1 MNPVHFDAVATAYDK
16 SAFLQEAVAKKLMQK
31 ALLIRDVPTTM
42 VDLGAGSG
50 IFSSMLVDHYPDS
63 KITAVDYSA
72 NMCRVAAQKPGFE
85 VVCADARQLPFS
97 DWSYRAVFS
106 NCMLQW
112 VPDYQ
117 RVLQEVKRVLAPGG
131 FFLFSTFGPKTLP
144 ELRRAWA
151 AVDDYKHVNEFV
163 PMQALAD
170 QLSTQGFIDVVVSSE
185 MIVVHY
191 ERIRKIFQDLKA
203 TGATNVMSL
212 DKYQGLMTQRKLAQF
227 YKAYEAMRAVD
238 GHYPVSYEVIYAI
251 AWVPETHTKDGP
263 HVVSVNHL
271 RNLMQKFQAG
281 SDNQ

>member
-1 MNPVHFDAVATAYDK
+1 MNPIHFDAVATAYDK
-16 SAFLQEAVAKKLMQK
+16 AAFLQAAIAKKLMQK
-31 ALLIRDVPTTM
+31 AMLIKDAPTTI

-50 IFSSMLVDHYPDS
+50 ILSSLLVDHYPDS
-63 KITAVDYSA
+63 KITAVDYSP
-72 NMCRVAAQKPGFE
+72 NMCAVAAQKPGFE

-112 VPDYQ
+112 APDYQ

-131 FFLFSTFGPKTLP
+131 FFLLSTFGPKTLP
-144 ELRRAWA
+144 ELRRAGA

-163 PMQALAD
+163 SMQELAD

-185 MIVVHY
+185 TIVVHY
-191 ERIRKIFQDLKA
+191 DRIRKIFQDLKD
-203 TGATNVMSL
+203 TGATNVMSM
-212 DKYQGLMTQRKLAQF
+212 DKYQGLMTQRKLARF
-227 YKAYEAMRAVD
+227 YKAYEEMRSSD

-251 AWVPETHTKDGP
+251 AWVPENGANQGP
-263 HVVSVNHL
+263 HVVSVDHL

-281 SDNQ
+281 EDDQ